1 MTAMNEAFWT
11 ELDARIATDR
21 LTTKSSS
28 TLKVIPLAST
38 TTSTTRSAES
48 TEGVTRTVA
57 DWTQVLDTVSAAK
70 GTAQEREAQLRE
82 ESITRAALTADLQL
96 AQQEIH
102 AFRTLL
108 QETRA
113 QADARVHEAEERAR
127 AAELR
132 AKAAEIWLK
141 QIEQATR
148 GLLPDSLHPPCLN
161 RIGHRRR

>member
-1 MTAMNEAFWT
+1 MTALNEAFWT

-21 LTTKSSS
+21 STTKPSS
-28 TLKVIPLAST
+28 TAKITPLTST
-38 TTSTTRSAES
+38 TTSEMRSAKP
-48 TEGVTRTVA
+48 TEVVTRPAA
-57 DWTQVLDTVSAAK
+57 DWAQVLDTVSAAK

-113 QADARVHEAEERAR
+113 QADARVHQAEERAR

-132 AKAAEIWLK
+132 ATAAEIWLK

-148 GLLPDSLHPPCLN
+148 GLLPDSFHAIL
-161 RIGHRRR
+161 